1 MNMTI
6 GAQVLNIILGAFSSV
21 VSGLISS
28 IFSLFVNPVL
38 EAIATALGLSA

>member
-1 MNMTI
+1 MTI
-6 GAQVLNIILGAFSSV
+6 GAQVLNILLGGFSSV

-38 EAIATALGLSA
+38 EAIATAFGLNP